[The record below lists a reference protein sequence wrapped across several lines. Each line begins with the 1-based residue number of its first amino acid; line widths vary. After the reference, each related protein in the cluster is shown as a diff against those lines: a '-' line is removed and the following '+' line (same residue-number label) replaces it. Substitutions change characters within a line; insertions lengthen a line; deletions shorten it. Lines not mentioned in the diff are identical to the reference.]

1 MFLNAASRVHPSVLP
16 LVPHCLGIQLQQQ
29 GAINH
34 ASDELL
40 SQTFRYKMVGCCK
53 NMDCKLTFDY
63 CFCVLINRP
72 CNFDILKFSPKQKA
86 SS

>member
-40 SQTFRYKMVGCCK
+40 SQTFRYKMIGCCK
-53 NMDCKLTFDY
+53 NMDCKLTLTIVFV
-63 CFCVLINRP
+63 CLLI
-72 CNFDILKFSPKQKA
+72 DHAILIY
-86 SS
+86 